1 MIQSFCIEKN
11 WEEFMKRFLAVMVS
25 IMLVFALVGCGPATT
40 TESTEAGAATT
51 EAAGGSNVVG
61 ISMPTKSSARWISDG
76 ETMKSEFE
84 KLGYTVELQYAE
96 DDITNQIN
104 QLENMI
110 TKGAKI
116 LVIAPIDNK
125 SMTDVLSKAN
135 DLGIKVIAYDR
146 LILDSEYVSY
156 YATFDNFGVGVLMG
170 QYIVDALK
178 LESEAG
184 TFNLELFAGSPDD
197 NNSIFFFNGAMSIL
211 QPYIDNGKLVVL
223 SGQTAFEQVATLRWD
238 GQVAQQRMEN
248 LLTANYANGAKVDAV
263 LSPYDG
269 LSIGIISALK
279 SNGYTLE
286 DMPVVTGQD
295 AEQAS
300 VQAIIDGWQAQ
311 TVFKDTRT
319 LAKVAV
325 GMAEALINGTEPEI
339 NDTETYNNGAKVVP
353 SYLLIPISV
362 DKSNW
367 EKELIESGYWK
378 LTDFDM

>member
-1 MIQSFCIEKN
+1 
-11 WEEFMKRFLAVMVS
+11 MKRFLGLLLSLIMIVMSV
-25 IMLVFALVGCGPATT
+25 ACGN
-40 TESTEAGAATT
+40 TEETNGEDKT
-51 EAAGGSNVVG
+51 VVG

-84 KLGYTVELQYAE
+84 KLGYKVELQYAE
-96 DDITNQIN
+96 DDITTQIN

-125 SMTDVLSKAN
+125 SLTDILSKAN
-135 DLGIKVIAYDR
+135 AEDIKVIAYDR

-170 QYIVDALK
+170 QHIEDALD
-178 LESEAG
+178 LQNTEASH
-184 TFNLELFAGSPDD
+184 NIELFAGSPDD

-211 QPYIDNGKLVVL
+211 QPYIDEGKLNVL
-223 SGQTAFEQVATLRWD
+223 SGQTEFNQVATLRWD

-248 LLTANYANGAKVDAV
+248 LLTANYSSGEKLDAV

-279 SNGYTLE
+279 SNGYSLE

-311 TVFKDTRT
+311 TVFKDTRA
-319 LAKVAV
+319 LAKVAIN
-325 GMAEALINGTEPEI
+325 MADSLVKGGEPEI
-339 NDTETYNNGAKVVP
+339 NNTETYDNGVKVVP
-353 SYLLIPISV
+353 SYLLVPTSV
-362 DKSNW
+362 NKNNW
-367 EKELIESGYWK
+367 KEVLIDSGYWS
-378 LTDFDM
+378 LEDFDVQ

>member
-1 MIQSFCIEKN
+1 MKKVLAIFMMVALIFSMAGCS
-11 WEEFMKRFLAVMVS
+11 EE
-25 IMLVFALVGCGPATT
+25 GPAE
-40 TESTEAGAATT
+40 TESTSGSESTGSENNGSGAT
-51 EAAGGSNVVG
+51 EEKGMVG

-76 ETMKSEFE
+76 ETMKAEFE
-84 KLGYTVELQYAE
+84 NLGFDVELQYAE
-96 DDITNQIN
+96 DDITNQVN
-104 QLENMI
+104 QIENMI
-110 TKGAKI
+110 TKGAKV

-135 DLGIKVIAYDR
+135 DLGIKTISYDR

-170 QYIVDALK
+170 QAIEEGLDLQNTDGPYNI
-178 LESEAG
+178 
-184 TFNLELFAGSPDD
+184 ELFAGSPDD

-211 QPYIDNGKLVVL
+211 NDYIASGKLVVQ
-223 SGQTAFEQVATLRWD
+223 SGQTDFEQVATLRWD

-248 LLTANYANGAKVDAV
+248 LLTAHYSSGETVDAV
-263 LSPYDG
+263 LAPYDG

-279 SNGYTLE
+279 SNGYSLE
-286 DMPVVTGQD
+286 DMPYVTGQD

-300 VQAIIDGWQAQ
+300 VQAIIDGWQSQ

-325 GMAEALINGTEPEI
+325 NMAEAIIDGTEPEV
-339 NDTETYNNGAKVVP
+339 NDTATYDNGVKIVP

-362 DKSNW
+362 DIDNW
-367 EKELIESGYWK
+367 EEELVGSGYWS
-378 LTDFDM
+378 LDDFDL

>member
-1 MIQSFCIEKN
+1 
-11 WEEFMKRFLAVMVS
+11 MKRFLAVMVS

-184 TFNLELFAGSPDD
+184 PFNLELFAGSPDD

-248 LLTANYANGAKVDAV
+248 LLTANYSNGAKVDAV

>member
-1 MIQSFCIEKN
+1 
-11 WEEFMKRFLAVMVS
+11 MKRFSAFLLS
-25 IMLVFALVGCGPATT
+25 LMLVLALIGCGPATT
-40 TESTEAGAATT
+40 ETPQDTTGAAAQEETQQT
-51 EAAGGSNVVG
+51 STGAGNIVG

-76 ETMKSEFE
+76 ETMKAEFE

-104 QLENMI
+104 QLENMM

-125 SMTDVLSKAN
+125 SMLDVLSKAN

-146 LILDSEYVSY
+146 LILDSEHVSY

-170 QYIVDALK
+170 QYIVDALE
-178 LESEAG
+178 LDTAAG
-184 TFNLELFAGSPDD
+184 PFNLELFAGSPDD
-197 NNSIFFFNGAMSIL
+197 NNSIFFFNGAMSVL
-211 QPYIDNGKLVVL
+211 QPHIDSGKLVVL
-223 SGQTAFEQVATLRWD
+223 SGQTDFNQVATLRWD

-248 LLTANYANGAKVDAV
+248 LLTANYASGAKVDAV

-367 EKELIESGYWK
+367 EKELVDSGYWK
-378 LTDFDM
+378 LTDFTIK